1 MTESLAVREVGTEH
15 RETVVLLHGG
25 NVAGWMWGVQVEAL
39 AGEFHVL
46 VPDLPG
52 FGDSN
57 HLPWSS
63 IADAAAQVRA
73 LVADGAHGGAA
84 HVVGLSLGA
93 LVALEM
99 LADDVAAGAPVARS
113 AVVSSAL
120 VVPSSAITRRLAHL
134 QLRFWERQWYWRAT
148 ARAFGIPAEDREV
161 FVRTGLGIAVETERA
176 VVDEVVAGRDLAP
189 LAGVRAPVLVV
200 AGGRDSR
207 RIRSES
213 LAALAAAIPGAR
225 TAVAPGGHHH
235 WNAEKPDLFSAMVRE
250 WVRDGRVAGGLAPS
264 GGTEYKSDDG
274 VCT

>member
-1 MTESLAVREVGTEH
+1 MRQALAVREAGTQH
-15 RETVVLLHGG
+15 GETVVLLHGG
-25 NVAGWMWGVQVEAL
+25 NIAGWMWGFQVEAL

-57 HLPWSS
+57 HLPWRS

-73 LVADGAHGGAA
+73 LVAERAHGGAA

-99 LADDVAAGAPVARS
+99 LAQDVSAHPAVVRS

-120 VVPSSAITRRLAHL
+120 VVPSSRVTRRLAYL
-134 QLRFWERQWYWRAT
+134 QLRFWERPWYWRAT
-148 ARAFGIPAEDREV
+148 ARAFELPAEDREV

-176 VVDEVVAGRDLAP
+176 VVDEVVAGRDLVP
-189 LAGVRAPVLVV
+189 LAGVRVPVLAV

-207 RIRSES
+207 RIRSDS

-225 TAVAPGGHHH
+225 AVVAPGGHHH
-235 WNAEKPDLFSAMVRE
+235 WNAEQPDLFSAMVRE
-250 WVRDGRVAGGLAPS
+250 WVQDRRIADGLAPPDGS
-264 GGTEYKSDDG
+264 G
-274 VCT
+274 

>member
-25 NVAGWMWGVQVEAL
+25 NVAGWMWGFQVEAL

-57 HLPWSS
+57 HLPWRS

-73 LVADGAHGGAA
+73 LVAERAHGGAA

-93 LVALEM
+93 LVTLEM
-99 LADDVAAGAPVARS
+99 LAQDVPAEAPVVRS

-120 VVPSSAITRRLAHL
+120 VVPSSATTRQLAHL
-134 QLRFWERQWYWRAT
+134 QLRLWERPWYWRAT

-176 VVDEVVAGRDLAP
+176 VVDEVVAGRNLGP
-189 LAGVRAPVLVV
+189 LARVSAPVLVV

-207 RIRSES
+207 RIRSDS
-213 LAALAAAIPGAR
+213 LAALAAAIPEAR
-225 TAVAPGGHHH
+225 AVVAPGGHHH
-235 WNAEKPDLFSAMVRE
+235 WNAEQPDLFSAMVRE

-264 GGTEYKSDDG
+264 GGTE
-274 VCT
+274 